1 MNFAVIQNSD
11 PPVAGISMKGVPIMR
26 RHTGLLV
33 ILLVSFALLSA
44 GCSKNKQKQ
53 ASLQGEIA
61 ALQAQIKQIE
71 TKNNDLVGEA
81 EKAALRAAEEKRQ
94 LEEALKAY
102 EMRLMHNPFDAFK
115 IEPNVPIENG
125 WMLIDGDRSF
135 TLLDHTGATKVSFY
149 WANSG
154 TGLKP
159 QLLGEDTNEKDGWVW
174 KGSLPFGAAKAFWA
188 EVHYPGGIKVTSSVL
203 PIRSA
208 GK

>member
-1 MNFAVIQNSD
+1 
-11 PPVAGISMKGVPIMR
+11 MR
-26 RHTGLLV
+26 RHTRLLV
-33 ILLVSFALLSA
+33 ILLVTFALFSA
-44 GCSKNKQKQ
+44 GCSKNKEKQ
-53 ASLQGEIA
+53 ASLEGEIA

-71 TKNNDLVGEA
+71 TKNNDLASEA
-81 EKAALRAAEEKRQ
+81 EKAALKVAEEKRQ

-102 EMRLMHNPFDAFK
+102 ELRLMHNPFDAFR

-135 TLLDHTGATKVSFY
+135 ILLGHTGATKVNFY
-149 WANSG
+149 WADSA
-154 TGLKP
+154 TGLRP
-159 QLLGEDTNEKDGWVW
+159 QLLGEDTNGNNGWVW

-188 EVHYPGGIKVTSSVL
+188 EVHYSGGVKVNSPVL